1 MEVYVFKEAI
11 ESGKVFE
18 VLIDGSGEGISGP
31 GIYMEYMW
39 SQTMRKFIKQHA
51 MIDAATRRPIA
62 VCITLESPGDSSVF
76 PALVQGAI
84 NAGVKISK
92 VYADGAYD
100 SIENWKL
107 AGKLSFDFE
116 PNLKEKFGEK
126 SDLPERNSKLLE
138 ERLLGKTAYHIAS
151 GYNTRW
157 HVEVFFSVFKKLF
170 GERVRNRLFSRMVLA
185 MRFKYSI
192 MDVHKKLY
200 NNAMAEVCA

>member
-39 SQTMRKFIKQHA
+39 SQTMRKFIKQHV
-51 MIDAATRRPIA
+51 MIDADTRRPIA
-62 VCITLESPGDSSVF
+62 VCITLESPGDSLVF

-151 GYNTRW
+151 GYNIRW

>member
-39 SQTMRKFIKQHA
+39 SQTMRKFIKQHV
-51 MIDAATRRPIA
+51 MIDADTRRPIA
-62 VCITLESPGDSSVF
+62 VCITLESPGDSLVF

-138 ERLLGKTAYHIAS
+138 ERLLGKTAYHISS
-151 GYNTRW
+151 GYNIRW